1 MEAQTIFFPYPFLG
15 EAIPSRMIDRRPAS
29 APTISVL
36 DSSAERGDGVF
47 ETFGVIG
54 QVAQALDPHLER
66 LRKSALVLDLP
77 EPNVDELRRI
87 VAETAALMSPDK
99 EFSLKLVLTRGGPGS
114 GGDPAAWIILSD
126 MPDYTS
132 VRTKGLRVVMLN
144 KGYHSTVVAEE
155 PWLLFGAKHLSYA
168 QHMASLR
175 EARRRN
181 ADEVVFTTSDGLLLE
196 GPTSTLIVRHGDRL
210 LTPDPKL
217 GILHGTTQRDLFRH
231 AERHGL
237 KTAYETLGLEA
248 LMDAD
253 AAWLVSSVRMS
264 VPITHADGTELKRD
278 DYLTSQFNAYLLNR
292 R

>member
-1 MEAQTIFFPYPFLG
+1 M
-15 EAIPSRMIDRRPAS
+15 
-29 APTISVL
+29 V
-36 DSSAERGDGVF
+36 
-47 ETFGVIG
+47 
-54 QVAQALDPHLER
+54 
-66 LRKSALVLDLP
+66 
-77 EPNVDELRRI
+77 ELRRI
-87 VAETAALMSPDK
+87 LTESAALTHPDK

-114 GGDPAAWIILSD
+114 AGDPTAWIILSD
-126 MPDYTS
+126 MPDYTT
-132 VRTKGLRVVMLN
+132 VRSQGLRVVLLN
-144 KGYHSTVVAEE
+144 KGYHSTIVTEE

-181 ADEVVFTTSDGLLLE
+181 ADEVVFTTSDGFLLE

-217 GILHGTTQRDLFRH
+217 GILHGTTQQDLFRH
-231 AERHGL
+231 AECHGL
-237 KTAYETLGLEA
+237 KCSYETLGPEA

-264 VPITHADGTELKRD
+264 VPITHADGWELKQDER
-278 DYLTSQFNAYLLNR
+278 LTSQFNSYLLNR